1 MQSKRA
7 RHYSTSGVIYKI
19 MNTST
24 SRLLIHNTRL
34 FTPNHPGLT
43 GWLLVEG
50 RLIKAI
56 GFGRTP
62 NFDASTKSLDAQGKN
77 LLPGFMDLH
86 VHGAMG
92 HEVMDALPS
101 GLEEMA
107 RFYASHG
114 VSSFLATTW
123 TASRPAIVN
132 ALELVEEMK
141 GPIQGGATLLGVHLE
156 GPYLN
161 PTRCGA
167 QDVNLI
173 RRAEK
178 EEALKFL
185 DSGVIRL
192 LALAPEFDENLWLID
207 ECVRR
212 GITISAAH
220 TTANYEQM
228 QRAVEHGVTQLTHS
242 YNAMQGLGHREVGT
256 IGAAMTMPQ
265 VNCELIADNIHV
277 HPAAQKILID
287 VKGPSGIIL
296 VTDAIRAAGM
306 PEGEYRLDDRSVYI
320 QDGAVRLADGT
331 LAGSVLTMERALQ
344 NVCAAT
350 GRPLTEIWMM
360 SSFNAARAIG
370 VSAQT
375 GSLEVGKDA
384 DLVLLDEDFNV
395 KLTVA
400 QGEIVFSDSE
410 DLVTK

>member
-1 MQSKRA
+1 
-7 RHYSTSGVIYKI
+7 
-19 MNTST
+19 MNTT
-24 SRLLIHNTRL
+24 SLRLLIHDARL
-34 FTPNHPGLT
+34 FTPNHPGLM
-43 GWLLVEG
+43 GWLLIEG
-50 RLIKAI
+50 GSIKAI
-56 GFGRTP
+56 GFGKTP
-62 NFDASTKSLDAQGKN
+62 DFDTSVQSLDAQGNN
-77 LLPGFMDLH
+77 LLPGFIDLH

-92 HEVMDALPS
+92 HEVMDASPS
-101 GLEEMA
+101 GLEDMA

-123 TASRPAIVN
+123 TANRSSIMN

-141 GPIQGGATLLGVHLE
+141 GPIQAGATLLGVHLE

-167 QDVNLI
+167 QDINLI

-178 EEALKFL
+178 EEALEFL
-185 DSGVIRL
+185 HSGVIRL
-192 LALAPEFDENLWLID
+192 LALAPEYDENLWLID

-212 GITISAAH
+212 GITVSAAH

-277 HPAAQKILID
+277 HPAAQKILVD
-287 VKGPSGIIL
+287 VKGPSGVIL

-306 PEGEYRLDDRSVYI
+306 PEGEYMLDERSVRI
-320 QDGAVRLADGT
+320 QEGAVRLADGT
-331 LAGSVLTMERALQ
+331 LAGSVLTMERALK
-344 NVCAAT
+344 NISAAT
-350 GRPLTEIWMM
+350 GRPLTETWMM
-360 SSFNAARAIG
+360 SSLNAARAIG
-370 VSAQT
+370 ISARK

-384 DLVLLDEDFNV
+384 DIVLLDEEFNV

-400 QGEIVFSDSE
+400 QGEIVFSGGKKSP
-410 DLVTK
+410 VS